1 MIISKCGELLP
12 WKVIPPDSPPPLEGE
27 EVEKSHE
34 RVSPLA
40 GITGAT
46 SEEVG
51 GSKSELLLLSP

>member
-1 MIISKCGELLP
+1 MWRIDALEGHPSRLT
-12 WKVIPPDSPPPLEGE
+12 STLEGE